1 MANNIKSLQVDLL
14 NAKQFVSRNQD
25 NTIVDSG
32 YVLAADG
39 RGGTSWVANNAFA
52 TNAFGAVVVNNPI
65 TQTIYANTANRLGTT
80 LRLVASDP
88 ITLTG
93 NAAINQIAV
102 GVNTAAF
109 LTETSKRF
117 PTEDYSQTTILNGS
131 TIQIDCLYKTYLVTM
146 GRRPYGIKFA
156 VANIPQGK
164 MCRINLIIKIDQT
177 VTNSTYPIIIWA
189 PNFKFS
195 SPYTMSTTNGS
206 VDILEL
212 VTLDRGVTWYVSVK
226 DQYAAT

>member
-1 MANNIKSLQVDLL
+1 MSNNIKSLQVDIL

-39 RGGTSWVANNAFA
+39 RGGTSWVANNALA

-65 TQTIYANTANRLGTT
+65 THTIYANTSNRLGTT

-93 NAAINQIAV
+93 NAALNQITV
-102 GVNTAAF
+102 GVNTTAF
-109 LTETSKRF
+109 LTETSKRY
-117 PTEDYSQTTILNGS
+117 PTEDYGQASILNAS
-131 TIQIDCLYKTYLVTM
+131 TVQIDCLYKTYLVTL
-146 GRRPYGIKFA
+146 GRRPYGIEFA

-177 VTNSTYPIIIWA
+177 VANITDPIIIWPA
-189 PNFKFS
+189 NFKFS
-195 SPYTMSTTNGS
+195 SPYTMSTANGS
-206 VDILEL
+206 VDILEV
-212 VTLDRGVTWYVSVK
+212 VTLDSGATWYVSVK
-226 DQYAAT
+226 DKYAP

>member
-25 NTIVDSG
+25 NTIVDNG

-52 TNAFGAVVVNNPI
+52 TNAFSAVVVNNPM
-65 TQTIYANTANRLGTT
+65 THTIYANNTNRLGTT

-93 NAAINQIAV
+93 NAALNQIAV

-117 PTEDYSQTTILNGS
+117 PTEDYGQATILNGS
-131 TIQIDCLYKTYLVTM
+131 TVQIDCLYKTYEVTL
-146 GRRPYGIKFA
+146 GRRPYAIDFT

-164 MCRINLIIKIDQT
+164 MCRINLIIKI
-177 VTNSTYPIIIWA
+177 TNNPDFTDPSINWPA
-189 PNFKFS
+189 NFKFS
-195 SPYTMSTTNGS
+195 SPYVMSTANGS
-206 VDILEL
+206 VDMLEL
-212 VTLDRGVTWYVSVK
+212 VTLDRGATWYVSVK
-226 DQYAAT
+226 DKYAAS

>member
-1 MANNIKSLQVDLL
+1 MANNIKSLQVDILS
-14 NAKQFVSRNQD
+14 AKQFVSRNQD
-25 NTIVDSG
+25 NTIVDNG

-52 TNAFGAVVVNNPI
+52 TNAFGAVVVNNPM

-93 NAAINQIAV
+93 NAALNQIAV
-102 GVNTAAF
+102 GVNTASF

-117 PTEDYSQTTILNGS
+117 PTEDYGQATFNGTTIE
-131 TIQIDCLYKTYLVTM
+131 IDCLYKTYLVNI
-146 GRRPYGIKFA
+146 GRRPYNITFTT
-156 VANIPQGK
+156 ANIPEGK
-164 MCRINLIIKIDQT
+164 MCRINLIIKIDAAIADFA
-177 VTNSTYPIIIWA
+177 NPSINWLA
-189 PNFKFS
+189 NFKFS
-195 SPYTMSTTNGS
+195 SPYALSTTNGS

-212 VTLDRGVTWYVSVK
+212 VTLDRGATWYVSVK
-226 DQYAAT
+226 DKYAAS